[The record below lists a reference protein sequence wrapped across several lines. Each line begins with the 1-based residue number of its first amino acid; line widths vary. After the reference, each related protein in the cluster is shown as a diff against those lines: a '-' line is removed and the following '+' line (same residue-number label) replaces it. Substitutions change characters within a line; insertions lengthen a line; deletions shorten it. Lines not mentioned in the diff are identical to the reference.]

1 MEASSRRKR
10 TRRSGG
16 RQARLAE
23 RAAPLAKNL
32 RPVRAGVKGGQYQ
45 PLSSRDVHH
54 IHETALQILAEIGLS
69 LAPESGVELM
79 CAYGADHSADDGRL
93 RFSRPVVEK
102 ALTHANKSVVLHAR
116 DPQHDLTLNPQCV
129 HYGTAGAA
137 VHLANIETG
146 EYEES
151 TLEHLFCAAR
161 ITDQLDNVH
170 FFQRCLVARDL
181 TENREMDI
189 NTLYASIVGTSKHI
203 GTSFTEASFAQ
214 DCVELLHTVAG
225 GEDAWRRRPFVL
237 NTNCFVVPP
246 LKFATESCE
255 IMELC
260 VRAGMPVLLLS
271 AGQAGATAPAP
282 LAATVAQAV
291 AECLAGL
298 IYVQSIQPGA
308 TAVFGTWPFV
318 ADLRSGAMCAGSAE
332 QALLTAACAQMGQFY
347 GLPTG
352 AAGGMTDA
360 KFPDSQAGAEH
371 GITNVM
377 AGLAGL
383 NMVYEAAGMYGS
395 LLGFSLEGLIID
407 DDVIG
412 QCLRC
417 VRGIEV
423 NEQNLD
429 IEMIKSACLDDG
441 PGHYLSA
448 PQTLGLMQTEYF
460 YPQLSDRTSPKEW
473 VEKNK
478 PNLIKSA
485 IKRKSEILDSAC
497 VAALPRELDDRLRSE
512 FPIKLAADKIYSH
525 IK

>member
-1 MEASSRRKR
+1 MEPTKKKSRSRRG
-10 TRRSGG
+10 GG
-16 RQARLAE
+16 RKARIAE
-23 RAAPLAKNL
+23 RAGPLADNL
-32 RPVRAGVKGGQYQ
+32 RPVRAGVSGGQYK
-45 PLSSRDVHH
+45 PLSADDVEK
-54 IHETALQILAEIGLS
+54 IHLSALEILAEVGLS
-69 LAPESGVELM
+69 QAPESGVNAM
-79 CAYGADHSADDGRL
+79 TAYGAEYSEDDGRL
-93 RFSRPVVEK
+93 RFNNQLVEK
-102 ALTHANKSVVLHAR
+102 ALKDAQRSVVLHAR
-116 DPQHDLTLNPQCV
+116 DPQYDLDLSEQRV

-151 TLEHLFCAAR
+151 TLEHLFWSAKIA
-161 ITDQLDNVH
+161 DQLDNIH
-170 FFQRCLVARDL
+170 FFQRCLIARDL
-181 TENREMDI
+181 TDNREMDI
-189 NTLYASIVGTSKHI
+189 NTLYASIVGTTKHV
-203 GTSFTEASFAQ
+203 GTAFTENSFAE
-214 DCVELLHTVAG
+214 DCIDLLHLIAG
-225 GEDAWRRRPFVL
+225 GEEAWRARPFVL

-255 IMELC
+255 VMETC
-260 VRAGMPVLLLS
+260 IRAGMPVLLLS

-298 IYVQSIQPGA
+298 IYVQAIKPGA
-308 TAVFGTWPFV
+308 PAVFGTWPFV
-318 ADLRSGAMCAGSAE
+318 ADLRTGSMCAGSAE
-332 QALLTAACAQMGQFY
+332 QALLTAACAQMGQHY

-395 LLGFSLEGLIID
+395 LLGFSLEGLILD

-423 NEQNLD
+423 TDANLD
-429 IEMIKSACLDDG
+429 IDMFKAACLGDG

-448 PQTLGLMQTEYF
+448 PQTLGMMQTEYF
-460 YPQLSDRTSPKEW
+460 YPELSDRTSPKEW
-473 VEKNK
+473 LELNK
-478 PNLIKSA
+478 PDLIQNA
-485 IKRKSEILDSAC
+485 IKRKEKILASDCA
-497 VAALPRELDDRLRSE
+497 AALPRALDDQIRSQ
-512 FPIKLAADKIYSH
+512 FPIKLPASYVYPADS
-525 IK
+525 

>member
-1 MEASSRRKR
+1 MEPLKASPRS
-10 TRRSGG
+10 RRSGG
-16 RQARLAE
+16 RRARIAE
-23 RAAPLAKNL
+23 RSAPLADNL
-32 RPVRAGVKGGQYQ
+32 RPVRAGAKGGQYK
-45 PLSSRDVHH
+45 PLSPTDVEQ
-54 IHETALQILAEIGLS
+54 IHRTALQILEEIGLA
-69 LAPESGVELM
+69 LAPQSGIDAM
-79 CAYGADHSADDGRL
+79 TKYGADYSNSDGRI
-93 RFSRPVVEK
+93 RFNADVVEK
-102 ALTHANKSVVLHAR
+102 ALKDANKSVVLHAR
-116 DPQHDLTLNPQCV
+116 DPKHDLKLSHQCV

-146 EYEES
+146 EYVES
-151 TLEHLFCAAR
+151 TLEHLYSAAR
-161 ITDQLDNVH
+161 ITNHLDNIH

-181 TENREMDI
+181 TDNREMDL
-189 NTLYASIVGTSKHI
+189 NTLYASIVGTTKHI
-203 GTSFTEASFAQ
+203 GTSFTEESFAK
-214 DCVELLHTVAG
+214 DCIELLHIVAG
-225 GEDAWRRRPFVL
+225 GEKAWRERPFVL
-237 NTNCFVVPP
+237 NSNCFVVPP

-255 IMELC
+255 TMEVC
-260 VRAGMPVLLLS
+260 IRAGMPVLLLS

-298 IYVQSIQPGA
+298 VYVQSIQPGA

-318 ADLRSGAMCAGSAE
+318 ADLRTGSMCAGSAE
-332 QALLTAACAQMGQFY
+332 QALLTASCAQMGQYY

-352 AAGGMTDA
+352 AAGGMSDA
-360 KFPDSQAGAEH
+360 KFPDAQSGSEH

-407 DDVIG
+407 DDVVG

-423 NEQNLD
+423 TEENLD
-429 IEMIKSACLDDG
+429 IDMIKSACLDDG

-448 PQTLGLMQTEYF
+448 PQTLSMMQTEYF

-478 PNLIKSA
+478 PDLIKNA
-485 IKRKSEILDSAC
+485 IKRKNEILASPST
-497 VAALPRELDDRLRSE
+497 AALPAEIDDKLRSE
-512 FPIKLAADKIYSH
+512 FPIRLPKELITTKPA
-525 IK
+525 